1 MNHRIANGLP
11 RTVDPEHEVVLV
23 TGGASGLGL
32 LIAQLYAMRG
42 VRVAVLDIREVG
54 EKEAEEIFGEDVDV
68 RCYAVNV
75 GERKALEDVREK
87 ISKEVSLYLA
97 FVYDGGS
104 DQGVRLEY
112 LLF

>member
-1 MNHRIANGLP
+1 M
-11 RTVDPEHEVVLV
+11 LV

-32 LIAQLYAMRG
+32 LIAQQYAMRG
-42 VRVAVLDIREVG
+42 VRVAVLDIKEVG

-75 GERKALEDVREK
+75 GERKALEDVRGK
-87 ISKEVSLYLA
+87 ILKEVSLYLA
-97 FVYDGGS
+97 FDYGGNS
-104 DQGVRLEY
+104 GQGFWLRY